1 MTYARLGEVHSR
13 SGMFAVMQ
21 PIDRRTFIADL
32 GKGAFALAVVSIA
45 ACSPGALATARPSA
59 SAAGS
64 SAPTPG
70 SQPPVEPSAGGSP
83 SGTVPPAGDDL
94 TWQRVNLGFVSA
106 YVLARGGQAAI
117 VDTGVSGS
125 AGSIEEALAG
135 IGLEWSAVGDVILT
149 HRHDD
154 HVGSL
159 TAIMGQAPNASAYA
173 GEQDIRSIIAP
184 REVKAVGDG
193 DEVFGL
199 QIVTTPGH
207 TAGSISVY
215 DAANGIVVAG
225 DALIV
230 EGGAPNFPPAQFTS
244 DMDEARRSVAK
255 LGELTF
261 ETLLVGHG
269 EPIEGGASAAV
280 AELAASS

>member
-1 MTYARLGEVHSR
+1 ML
-13 SGMFAVMQ
+13 Q

-32 GKGAFALAVVSIA
+32 GRGAFALAVISVA
-45 ACSPGALATARPSA
+45 ACSPGAQSTTRPSA

-64 SAPTPG
+64 TPTPG
-70 SQPPVEPSAGGSP
+70 SQPPSDAPASGSP
-83 SGTVPPAGDDL
+83 PGAVPPARDEL
-94 TWQRVNLGFVSA
+94 AWQRVNLGFVSA
-106 YVLARGGQAAI
+106 YVLVRGAQAAI
-117 VDTGVSGS
+117 VDTGVGGS
-125 AGSIEEALAG
+125 AGAIEDALAQVG
-135 IGLEWSAVGDVILT
+135 IDWSAVGDVILT
-149 HRHDD
+149 HKHND

-159 TAIMGQAPNASAYA
+159 AEIMELAPDATGYA
-173 GEQDIRSIIAP
+173 GAEDISSITSP
-184 REVKAVGDG
+184 RPINPVADG
-193 DEVFGL
+193 DTVFGL
-199 QIVTTPGH
+199 QVVTTPGH
-207 TAGSISVY
+207 TPGSISVF

-230 EGGAPNFPPAQFTS
+230 EGGRPNFPGAQFTE

-269 EPIEGGASAAV
+269 EPIGGGASAAV

>member
-1 MTYARLGEVHSR
+1 ML
-13 SGMFAVMQ
+13 Q

-32 GKGAFALAVVSIA
+32 GRGAFALAVISVA
-45 ACSPGALATARPSA
+45 ACSPGAQATARPAA

-64 SAPTPG
+64 TPTPG
-70 SQPPVEPSAGGSP
+70 SQPPGEPSTAGSP
-83 SGTVPPAGDDL
+83 PGAVPPAQDEL
-94 TWQRVNLGFVSA
+94 AWQRVNLGFVSA
-106 YVLARGGQAAI
+106 YVLVRGAQAAI
-117 VDTGVSGS
+117 VDTGVGGS
-125 AGSIEEALAG
+125 AGSIEEALGQVG
-135 IGLEWSAVGDVILT
+135 IDWSAVGDVILT
-149 HRHDD
+149 HKHND

-159 TAIMGQAPNASAYA
+159 AEIMELAPDATGYA
-173 GEQDIRSIIAP
+173 GAEDIPSITAP
-184 REVKAVGDG
+184 RAITALADG
-193 DEVFGL
+193 DTVFGL
-199 QIVTTPGH
+199 QVVTTPGH
-207 TAGSISVY
+207 TPGSISVY

-230 EGGAPNFPPAQFTS
+230 EGGSPNFPGAQFTE

-280 AELAASS
+280 AELASQG